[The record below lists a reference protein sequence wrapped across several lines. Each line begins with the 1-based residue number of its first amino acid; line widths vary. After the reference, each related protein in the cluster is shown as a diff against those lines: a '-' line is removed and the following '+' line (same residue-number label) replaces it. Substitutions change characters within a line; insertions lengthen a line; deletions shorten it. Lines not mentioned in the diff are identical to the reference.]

1 MAEAAL
7 EIPSMVDGLKPEQ
20 RKVLFCALKRNLV
33 QEAMVSQFAGYV
45 SEHSAYDY
53 DHGEQSPAST
63 IIGMAQDFVGSN
75 NINLLVPR
83 GQFGTRHSGGKDADK
98 AHHIFTRLA
107 PVTRLI
113 FPKDDDALLN
123 YLNEEGQLIE
133 PTWQCYYYL
142 FQHSSFKTINLCNL
156 KYANFNLFRY
166 MPVIPM
172 VLVNGSKGFGTGWS
186 SHVPNYN
193 PRDIIANLKRL
204 LHGEAVVP
212 MVPWYKGFK
221 GSVKEKSSKAAGVR
235 YTITGII
242 EDVDDTKL
250 KITELPVHRWTYDYK
265 EFLVS
270 LCTGKDKEP
279 TFLEDMGSNCN
290 HMDVEFEVILSKQN
304 MSIAKQEGLEKKFK
318 LTTTIGTTN
327 MRLFDLD
334 GKIRKY
340 DTPEDILKE
349 FFKLRLQFYGRREVV
364 MLQNIGE
371 ELLKLKNKVR
381 FILAIISGD
390 IKLVKRNRAEQFLE
404 LKQKGYEPVPKRNIT
419 AEPVAVGGATEV
431 DEGVHASDY
440 EYLLA
445 MAVGTFTPKKVQEL
459 IAQQKK
465 LEDEAESLGKATPKT
480 LWLRDLDALEKELDV
495 IDANFE
501 AEQKE
506 MRCWREKNP
515 QGEKASEA
523 APKITAAKSHKASAP
538 VAVRDNEDEVLE
550 RKERFLVA
558 YNLDSSPEHS
568 AMEAETTEGQQKGK
582 KRRTEPS
589 KIGNN
594 SSAPPGKKVRKMR
607 ASHFNNKSSLV
618 L

>member
-7 EIPSMVDGLKPEQ
+7 ALPSMVDGLNPGQ
-20 RKVLFCALKRNLV
+20 RKVLFCAFKRNLV
-33 QEAMVSQFAGYV
+33 QEATVSQFARYV

-53 DHGEQSPAST
+53 NHGEQSPAST

-83 GQFGTRHSGGKDADK
+83 GQFGSRHSGGKDAAK

-107 PVTRLI
+107 PITRLI

-123 YLNEEGQLIE
+123 YLNEEGQSIE
-133 PTWQCYYYL
+133 PTWYL
-142 FQHSSFKTINLCNL
+142 
-156 KYANFNLFRY
+156 
-166 MPVIPM
+166 PVIPM

-242 EDVDDTKL
+242 EEVDDTKL
-250 KITELPVHRWTYDYK
+250 KITELPVLRWTYDYK
-265 EFLVS
+265 QFLES
-270 LCTGKDKEP
+270 LYTGKDKEP
-279 TFLEDMGSNCN
+279 PFLEDMTSNYD
-290 HMDVEFEVILSKQN
+290 HVDVEFEVILSKQN
-304 MSIAKQEGLEKKFK
+304 MSIAKQEGLERKFK

-327 MRLFDLD
+327 MCLFDLD

-381 FILAIISGD
+381 LILAIISGD
-390 IKLVKRNRAEQFLE
+390 IELVKRNRAERFLE
-404 LKQKGYEPVPKRNIT
+404 LKQKGYEPFPMRNIT
-419 AEPVAVGGATEV
+419 AEPVAVGATEV

-445 MAVGTFTPKKVQEL
+445 MAVGTFTPEKVQEL

-495 IDANFE
+495 IDAKFE

-515 QGEKASEA
+515 QGKKASEA

-550 RKERFLVA
+550 RIERFLVA
-558 YNLDSSPEHS
+558 YSADSSPEHS
-568 AMEAETTEGQQKGK
+568 AMEAETTEGQHKGK
-582 KRRTEPS
+582 KRRKEPS
-589 KIGNN
+589 KKGNN